1 MNYRA
6 DEVIKEAKTLL
17 DSKGVTHYNDT
28 IFLLEKVLG
37 RKVSFLKD
45 ITLTDNEYK
54 EFCALVDRR
63 AEHEPMDSLLGSTEF
78 MGIDIPF
85 STATLSPRQ
94 ETEIMVD
101 NIIKEN
107 KDRIGLKVLDLCSGS
122 GCIGMAIAKYLGA
135 EVTCVDLSK
144 DAITVAKATA
154 GRNNIRVNFIES
166 DLFENVQGSYDIIVT
181 NPPYIP
187 TSDCE
192 ELERE
197 VKEYDPLLAL
207 DGGEDGL
214 DLVRRISE
222 DSINYLND
230 KGLIYIEYG
239 IGQTDAIVKLF
250 EKNFDSIEI
259 VKDYSGIDR
268 YIKARKRDL
277 C

>member
-1 MNYRA
+1 
-6 DEVIKEAKTLL
+6 
-17 DSKGVTHYNDT
+17 
-28 IFLLEKVLG
+28 
-37 RKVSFLKD
+37 
-45 ITLTDNEYK
+45 
-54 EFCALVDRR
+54 
-63 AEHEPMDSLLGSTEF
+63 
-78 MGIDIPF
+78 
-85 STATLSPRQ
+85 
-94 ETEIMVD
+94 MVD

-144 DAITVAKATA
+144 DAIVVAKATA
-154 GRNNIRVNFIES
+154 EKNNIKVTFVES

-187 TSDCE
+187 TRDCE
-192 ELERE
+192 ELEME

-230 KGLIYIEYG
+230 KGLIYMEYG

-259 VKDYSGIDR
+259 VKDYSGMDR

>member
-45 ITLTDNEYK
+45 IMLTDNEYK

-154 GRNNIRVNFIES
+154 GRNNIGVAF
-166 DLFENVQGSYDIIVT
+166 V
-181 NPPYIP
+181 
-187 TSDCE
+187 
-192 ELERE
+192 
-197 VKEYDPLLAL
+197 
-207 DGGEDGL
+207 
-214 DLVRRISE
+214 
-222 DSINYLND
+222 
-230 KGLIYIEYG
+230 
-239 IGQTDAIVKLF
+239 
-250 EKNFDSIEI
+250 
-259 VKDYSGIDR
+259 
-268 YIKARKRDL
+268 
-277 C
+277 